1 MDSTARPSGASSA
14 AAVPV
19 TTAAPG
25 HPGALPRQAPLG
37 PTALVPSALVPPL
50 QNPQGPE
57 QQLTW
62 ALARFQAEVTAIPS
76 SDLGAVAAAA
86 KPALR
91 QGIGWSAR
99 LGEQHGR
106 PRLQVTVRHASG
118 AELSSETW
126 ASEPSDLV
134 GMTGL
139 MLALLLGIPVAEQPW
154 AVEPRDTESVAA
166 ASKPAGEPERK
177 QAQLAPPADL
187 AGPDPQHQPIEPGPA
202 PGSPNADATV
212 DPGLEPLSPDEISD
226 HHRRI
231 LALPQGTRRE
241 LTTAFREHFLVPR
254 NARSIGDR
262 ISQRQH
268 GRFLEH
274 FLTEAQGQ
282 LQSQEQGPD
291 QGQDPA
297 PAQDAAPVPPLP

>member
-1 MDSTARPSGASSA
+1 MPS
-14 AAVPV
+14 
-19 TTAAPG
+19 
-25 HPGALPRQAPLG
+25 
-37 PTALVPSALVPPL
+37 
-50 QNPQGPE
+50 PQGPE

-62 ALARFQAEVTAIPS
+62 ALARFQAEVTAIPT

-126 ASEPSDLV
+126 ASEPSDLAA
-134 GMTGL
+134 MTGL

-154 AVEPRDTESVAA
+154 AVEPRDTESDAA
-166 ASKPAGEPERK
+166 TSKPAGEPESK

-187 AGPDPQHQPIEPGPA
+187 AGPDQQHQPLAAEPA
-202 PGSPNADATV
+202 PGNPNADATV
-212 DPGLEPLSPDEISD
+212 DPGLEPLSPDEIGD
-226 HHRRI
+226 YHRRI

-274 FLTEAQGQ
+274 FLTEAQN
-282 LQSQEQGPD
+282 PA
-291 QGQDPA
+291 QGQNPA
-297 PAQDAAPVPPLP
+297 PVKNTAPVPPLP

>member
-1 MDSTARPSGASSA
+1 MDPTSRPLGAS
-14 AAVPV
+14 
-19 TTAAPG
+19 
-25 HPGALPRQAPLG
+25 PGASPGGSPQNALLAPPQSPQA
-37 PTALVPSALVPPL
+37 
-50 QNPQGPE
+50 PE

-62 ALARFQAEVTAIPS
+62 ALARFQAEITAIPT

-86 KPALR
+86 KPALS

-99 LGEQHGR
+99 LGDQYGR
-106 PRLQVTVRHASG
+106 SKLQVTVRHAAG
-118 AELSSETW
+118 AELSSEIW
-126 ASEPSDLV
+126 APEASDLAD
-134 GMTGL
+134 TAGL
-139 MLALLLGIPVAEQPW
+139 LLALLLGIPVAEQPW
-154 AVEPRDTESVAA
+154 AVEPSDAESEAA
-166 ASKPAGEPERK
+166 AGKPVGEPADQ
-177 QAQLAPPADL
+177 QAQLAPAADL

-202 PGSPNADATV
+202 PGSRNADATV
-212 DPGLEPLSPDEISD
+212 DPGLEPLSPDEIGD
-226 HHRRI
+226 YHRRI

-282 LQSQEQGPD
+282 LQSKEQGPV
-291 QGQDPA
+291 
-297 PAQDAAPVPPLP
+297 QDAAPVPPLP

>member
-1 MDSTARPSGASSA
+1 MDSTARPSGASPA
-14 AAVPV
+14 AAGVA
-19 TTAAPG
+19 AAPG
-25 HPGALPRQAPLG
+25 HPGGASQQAPL
-37 PTALVPSALVPPL
+37 VQPL

-126 ASEPSDLV
+126 ASEPSDLA

-139 MLALLLGIPVAEQPW
+139 MLALLLGIPVAEVPW
-154 AVEPRDTESVAA
+154 AVEPSDAESDAA
-166 ASKPAGEPERK
+166 TSKPAGEPESK

-187 AGPDPQHQPIEPGPA
+187 AAPVPQHQPLAAEPA
-202 PGSPNADATV
+202 PGNPNADATV
-212 DPGLEPLSPDEISD
+212 DPGLEPLSPDEIGD
-226 HHRRI
+226 YHRRI

-274 FLTEAQGQ
+274 FLTEAQN
-282 LQSQEQGPD
+282 PA
-291 QGQDPA
+291 QGQNPT
-297 PAQDAAPVPPLP
+297 PMQNTAPVPPLP

>member
-1 MDSTARPSGASSA
+1 MDSTARPSGASPA
-14 AAVPV
+14 AAGVA
-19 TTAAPG
+19 AAPG
-25 HPGALPRQAPLG
+25 QPGAPSQQAPL
-37 PTALVPSALVPPL
+37 VPPI

-62 ALARFQAEVTAIPS
+62 ALACFQAEVTAIPT

-126 ASEPSDLV
+126 ASEPSELA
-134 GMTGL
+134 GRTGL
-139 MLALLLGIPVAEQPW
+139 MLALLLGIPVAEVPW
-154 AVEPRDTESVAA
+154 AVEPSDADSDTAT
-166 ASKPAGEPERK
+166 SKPAGELVGE
-177 QAQLAPPADL
+177 QAQLAPPVEPASP
-187 AGPDPQHQPIEPGPA
+187 GQPRQSLEAEPA
-202 PGSPNADATV
+202 PSNPNAGATV
-212 DPGLEPLSPDEISD
+212 DPGLEPLSPDEIGD
-226 HHRRI
+226 YHRRI

-274 FLTEAQGQ
+274 FLTEAQN
-282 LQSQEQGPD
+282 PA
-291 QGQDPA
+291 QGQNPA
-297 PAQDAAPVPPLP
+297 PMQNTAPVPPLP

>member
-1 MDSTARPSGASSA
+1 MDSTARPSGANPA
-14 AAVPV
+14 AAGVA
-19 TTAAPG
+19 AAPG
-25 HPGALPRQAPLG
+25 HPGGASQQAPLV
-37 PTALVPSALVPPL
+37 LPL

-126 ASEPSDLV
+126 ASEPSDLA

-139 MLALLLGIPVAEQPW
+139 MLALLLGIPVAEKPW
-154 AVEPRDTESVAA
+154 AVEPSDAENDAV
-166 ASKPAGEPERK
+166 ASKPAGEPESK

-187 AGPDPQHQPIEPGPA
+187 AAPVPQHQPIEPGPA

-212 DPGLEPLSPDEISD
+212 DPGLEPLSPDEIGD
-226 HHRRI
+226 YHRRI

-274 FLTEAQGQ
+274 FLTEAQD
-282 LQSQEQGPD
+282 PA
-291 QGQDPA
+291 QGQDQTPV
-297 PAQDAAPVPPLP
+297 QEAAPLPALP

>member
-1 MDSTARPSGASSA
+1 MDSTARPSGASPA
-14 AAVPV
+14 AAGVA
-19 TTAAPG
+19 AAPG
-25 HPGALPRQAPLG
+25 HPGGASQQAPL
-37 PTALVPSALVPPL
+37 VQPL

-126 ASEPSDLV
+126 ASEPSDLA

-139 MLALLLGIPVAEQPW
+139 MLALLLGIPVAEKPW
-154 AVEPRDTESVAA
+154 AVEPSDAENDAV
-166 ASKPAGEPERK
+166 ASKPAGEPESK
-177 QAQLAPPADL
+177 QAQLPPPADL
-187 AGPDPQHQPIEPGPA
+187 AAPVPQHQPLAAEPA
-202 PGSPNADATV
+202 PGNPNADATV
-212 DPGLEPLSPDEISD
+212 DPGLEPLSPGEIGDYHS
-226 HHRRI
+226 RI

-274 FLTEAQGQ
+274 FLTEAQN
-282 LQSQEQGPD
+282 PA
-291 QGQDPA
+291 QGQNPDPM
-297 PAQDAAPVPPLP
+297 QNTAPVPPLP

>member
-1 MDSTARPSGASSA
+1 MDSTARPSGASPA
-14 AAVPV
+14 AVVPV

-25 HPGALPRQAPLG
+25 HPGGASQQAPL
-37 PTALVPSALVPPL
+37 VPPI

-62 ALARFQAEVTAIPS
+62 ALARFQAEVTAIPT

-126 ASEPSDLV
+126 ASEPSDLAS
-134 GMTGL
+134 MTGL
-139 MLALLLGIPVAEQPW
+139 MLALLLGIPVAEVPW
-154 AVEPRDTESVAA
+154 AVEPSDAESDAA
-166 ASKPAGEPERK
+166 TSKPAGEPVGE
-177 QAQLAPPADL
+177 QAQLAPPVQQAS
-187 AGPDPQHQPIEPGPA
+187 PDQQHQPIEPGPA
-202 PGSPNADATV
+202 PGSPNAGATP
-212 DPGLEPLSPDEISD
+212 DSGLEPLSPDEIGD
-226 HHRRI
+226 YHRRI
-231 LALPQGTRRE
+231 LALPQSTRRE

-274 FLTEAQGQ
+274 FLTEAQN
-282 LQSQEQGPD
+282 PA
-291 QGQDPA
+291 QGQNPA
-297 PAQDAAPVPPLP
+297 PMQNTAPVPPLP

>member
-1 MDSTARPSGASSA
+1 MDSTARPSGASPA
-14 AAVPV
+14 AVVPV

-25 HPGALPRQAPLG
+25 HPGAPSQQAP
-37 PTALVPSALVPPL
+37 LVPPL

-57 QQLTW
+57 QELTW

-126 ASEPSDLV
+126 ASEPSDLA

-139 MLALLLGIPVAEQPW
+139 MLALLLGIPVAEKPW
-154 AVEPRDTESVAA
+154 AVEPSDAENDAV
-166 ASKPAGEPERK
+166 ASKPAGEPESK

-187 AGPDPQHQPIEPGPA
+187 AAPVPQHQPIEPGPA

-212 DPGLEPLSPDEISD
+212 DPGLEPLSPDEIGD
-226 HHRRI
+226 YHRRI

-274 FLTEAQGQ
+274 FLTEAQN
-282 LQSQEQGPD
+282 PA
-291 QGQDPA
+291 QGQNPA
-297 PAQDAAPVPPLP
+297 PVKNTAPVPPLP